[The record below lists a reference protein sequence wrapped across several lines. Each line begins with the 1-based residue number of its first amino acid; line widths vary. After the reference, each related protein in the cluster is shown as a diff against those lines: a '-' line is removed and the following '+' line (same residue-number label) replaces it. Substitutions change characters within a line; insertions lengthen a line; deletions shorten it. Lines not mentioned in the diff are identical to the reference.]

1 MQKVCSRIM
10 TELRKPGLTGQTQVK
25 SRLHAGGMQVR
36 CRGSDLLHDHDS
48 IEEDRFDTGLHI
60 G

>member
-1 MQKVCSRIM
+1 
-10 TELRKPGLTGQTQVK
+10 
-25 SRLHAGGMQVR
+25 MQVR